1 MSQNNLT
8 GADVARLLQDP
19 SPENRADAAEKV
31 STQFA
36 AGDLND
42 NERAIAE
49 DIFRAMVKDA
59 EVRVRRALS
68 ESLKDNPE
76 IPHDVASDLARDVS
90 EVAMPIL
97 ECSEV
102 LSDEDLV
109 EIVKTKSAEH
119 QIAVAKRPFVSETV
133 SDILVDTKNVDV
145 VATLVGNDG
154 ALIAEKTMERVVDE
168 FGDNEKVNAP
178 LARRKEL
185 PINIAE
191 RLVSL
196 VADHLKEHILTHHEI
211 SSDTAMDLVISS
223 RERATVSLLSPNAKT
238 TDVRALVDQLHRN
251 NRLTPSLIVRALCM
265 GDTTFFETALAKK
278 ADIPIVNAYILVH
291 DEGDLGLTKLFTKCN
306 IPDSLL
312 PIARAA
318 LETAE
323 EMTIYSGDDQE
334 KFRRAMIERILTQV
348 EDTIDAD
355 NLDYFI
361 GKIGSRTESV
371 AA

>member
-1 MSQNNLT
+1 MSQNKLT
-8 GADVARLLQDP
+8 GADVVKLLQDP
-19 SPENRADAAEKV
+19 SPENRVTAAEKV
-31 STQFA
+31 SAQFA
-36 AGDLND
+36 GGDLND

-49 DIFRAMVKDA
+49 DIFRSMVKDA
-59 EVRVRRALS
+59 EVRVRKALA
-68 ESLKDNPE
+68 ESLKNNPE
-76 IPHDVASDLARDVS
+76 IPHDVAVNLARDVS
-90 EVAMPIL
+90 EVALPII
-97 ECSEV
+97 ECSDV

-119 QIAVAKRPFVSETV
+119 QIAVARRPFVSEQV
-133 SDILVDTKNVDV
+133 SDVLVDTRNVDV

-154 ALIAEKTMERVVDE
+154 AFIAEKTMGRVLDE

-196 VADHLKEHILTHHEI
+196 VTENLKEYILTNHEV
-211 SSDTAMDLVISS
+211 SADTAMDLVISS
-223 RERATVSLLSPNAKT
+223 RERATISLLSPNAKS
-238 TDVRALVDQLHRN
+238 TDVRALVDQLYRN

-265 GDTTFFETALAKK
+265 GDTTFFETALAKL
-278 ADIPIVNAYILVH
+278 AGIPIVNAYILVH
-291 DEGDLGLTKLFTKCN
+291 DEGGLGLEKLFTKCD
-306 IPDSLL
+306 ITDSLL

-318 LETAE
+318 LSVAN
-323 EMTIYSGDDQE
+323 EMTVYSGDDRE
-334 KFRRAMIERILTQV
+334 KFRRAMIERVLTQM
-348 EDTIDAD
+348 EDDIDAD

-361 GKIGSRTESV
+361 GKISAQTNNV